1 MRKLLLG
8 FVLLQHLSVFAQKPV
23 GYSSAEIYQQIKK
36 LQVLG
41 SVLYIAA
48 HPDDENTRLLAYLA
62 RERQYRTGYLSLT
75 RGDGGQNLIGDEQ
88 GVELGLIRTQEL
100 LAARRVDGAEQF
112 FTRAYDFGFSKTAD
126 ETLRIWDKQ
135 KVLAD
140 VVWVIRKFRPDVIIT
155 RFPGDARAGHGHHW
169 SSALLANEAFKLAGD
184 PNAFPEQLKM
194 GVSVWQ
200 AKRIFW
206 NTFNFG
212 GNNTTSDNQ
221 LKIDVGVY
229 NPVTGES
236 YGEVAS
242 ESRSQHKSQG
252 FGVPRGRGQSYE
264 YFVLTGGEPA
274 VNDIMDGVNTTWS
287 REANGTG
294 IAEKVQRIL
303 SQFEVQSPEK
313 SVPALLDIYQQLQQ
327 QPDSYWKNQKLKELV
342 QLIEVASGLFLE
354 ATSSQGEVVVGEQL
368 RTQVW
373 GLDRT
378 GVQVQIQ
385 RLRFADKDSVVNQTL
400 GANRNWQFTRTATV
414 TQQYQS
420 TQPYW
425 LQKLLNKGMFQID
438 DQQLIGDAENVSLN
452 SVVFEL
458 SINGVPMRIT
468 KPIRYKFTDPVKG
481 ELYQPLYIKP
491 AVEISFKSD
500 AYLVN
505 GKMPQLQLNIVSN
518 SNSAIDGVQLTLAA
532 GKSEQLVTLGS
543 LKAGEQRSITVTL
556 DKQLAAEP
564 MLAASVLWPNNLSN
578 QKGRTIAYDHIPLI
592 YYTQPA
598 QTRLSKVEMVTK
610 GKKIGYIAGA
620 GDKLPQALE
629 QMGYEVKVLHEDDFS
644 PSVLNGLDAIITGV
658 RAYNIHEYLSAK
670 YDVLMAYVQQG
681 GNLIVQ
687 YNTNNQIGPVKAK
700 IGPYPFTITRTRVT
714 EEDAAVNFL
723 LPEHPVLNTPNKITA
738 KDFEGWI
745 QERSIYHAEGID
757 PAFAAPLGMNDQ
769 GEKENNGSLIIASYG
784 KGNFVYTGL
793 VFFRELP
800 AGVPGAYR
808 LMANLIALPKNK

>member
-1 MRKLLLG
+1 MRKQLLG
-8 FVLLQHLSVFAQKPV
+8 FCLLLNLSLFAQKPV
-23 GYSSAEIYQQIKK
+23 VYSSAEIYQQIKK

-112 FTRAYDFGFSKTAD
+112 FSRAYDFGFSKTAD

-169 SSALLANEAFKLAGD
+169 SSALLANEAFKLAAD

-194 GVSVWQ
+194 GVNVWQ

-274 VNDIMDGVNTTWS
+274 VNDIMEGVNTTWS
-287 REANGTG
+287 RENPAAGF
-294 IAEKVQRIL
+294 AEKIQNL
-303 SQFEVQSPEK
+303 LAQFNVQSPEK
-313 SVPALLDIYQQLQQ
+313 SVPALLELYQQLQQ
-327 QPDSYWKNQKLKELV
+327 QSNTYWQQQKLKELG
-342 QLIEVASGLFLE
+342 QIIEAASGLFLE
-354 ATSSQGEVVVGEQL
+354 ATSNQGEVVAGEPL
-368 RTQVW
+368 RTQIW
-373 GLDRT
+373 ALART

-385 RLRFADKDSVVNQTL
+385 KLGFADKDSLVNQTL
-400 GANRNWQFTRTATV
+400 GANKNWQFTRTATV
-414 TQQYQS
+414 TPQYRS

-425 LQKLLNKGMFQID
+425 LSMPLSKGMFQVN

-491 AVEISFKSD
+491 AVEVSFKSD

-505 GKMPQLQLNIVSN
+505 GKLPQLQLNIVSN
-518 SNSAIDGVQLTLAA
+518 STTALNDAQLKLTA
-532 GKSEQLVTLGS
+532 GKVEQLISLGS
-543 LKAGEQRSITVTL
+543 LKAGEQRSITVNL
-556 DKQLAAEP
+556 DKQFAAEP
-564 MLAASVLWPNNLSN
+564 SLMATVVWANQLYN

-592 YYTQPA
+592 YYTQTA

-610 GKKIGYIAGA
+610 GKRIGYIPGA

-629 QMGYEVKVLHEDDFS
+629 QMGYEVKILHEDDFT
-644 PSVLNGLDAIITGV
+644 PAVLNGLDAIITGV

-670 YDVLMAYVQQG
+670 YEALMAYIQQG

-714 EEDAAVNFL
+714 EEDASVNFL
-723 LPEHPVLNTPNKITA
+723 LPEHPVLNTPNKISA

-757 PAFAAPLGMNDQ
+757 PAFAAPLGMHDQ
-769 GEKENNGSLIIASYG
+769 GEKENNGSLIIAPYG
-784 KGNFVYTGL
+784 KGNFVYTGI

-800 AGVPGAYR
+800 AGVSGAYR

>member
-8 FVLLQHLSVFAQKPV
+8 FVLLLHLNVFSQKPV
-23 GYSSAEIYQQIKK
+23 GYSAAEIYQQVKK

-169 SSALLANEAFKLAGD
+169 SSALLANEAFKLAAD

-212 GNNTTSDNQ
+212 GNNTTSDSQ

-252 FGVPRGRGQSYE
+252 FGVPRGRGQSFE

-274 VNDIMDGVNTTWS
+274 VNDIMDGVNAGWS
-287 REANGTG
+287 REHGGA
-294 IAEKVQRIL
+294 AFADKVKSVL
-303 SQFEVQSPEK
+303 TQFDLQSPEK

-327 QPDSYWKNQKLKELV
+327 QPDSYWKNQKLKELALV
-342 QLIEVASGLFLE
+342 IEAASGLFLE
-354 ATSSQGEVVVGEQL
+354 ATSNQGEVVVGEQL
-368 RTQVW
+368 RTQIW
-373 GLDRT
+373 ALSRS

-385 RLRFADKDSVVNQTL
+385 RLRFADKDSIVNQQL
-400 GANRNWQFTRTATV
+400 ANNRNWQFARSAAV
-414 TQQYQS
+414 TQQYRS

-425 LQKLLNKGMFQID
+425 LNMPLAKGMFQVQ

-452 SVVFEL
+452 SVVFDL
-458 SINGVPMRIT
+458 TINGVSFSIA

-491 AVEISFKSD
+491 AVEIKFNHES
-500 AYLVN
+500 YLVN
-505 GKMPQLQLNIVSN
+505 GKLPQVALTITSNSTTALTALRVQLQAGDASQFVELGTLNP
-518 SNSAIDGVQLTLAA
+518 
-532 GKSEQLVTLGS
+532 
-543 LKAGEQRSITVTL
+543 GEQKAITVAL
-556 DKQLAAEP
+556 DKTFAGQSTLHAAVVV
-564 MLAASVLWPNNLSN
+564 SGQTFS

-592 YYTQPA
+592 YYTQAA
-598 QTRLSKVEMVTK
+598 QTHLSQVSLVTK
-610 GKKIGYIAGA
+610 GKRIGYIVGA
-620 GDKLPQALE
+620 GDKVPQALE
-629 QMGYEVKVLHEDDFS
+629 QMGYEVKILHEDDFT
-644 PSVLNGLDAIITGV
+644 PVVLNGLDAIITGV

-670 YDVLMAYVQQG
+670 YDALMAYVQQG

-723 LPEHPVLNTPNKITA
+723 LPQHPVLNTPNKITA
-738 KDFEGWI
+738 KDFENWI
-745 QERSIYHAEGID
+745 QERSIYHAEGLD
-757 PAFAAPLGMNDQ
+757 PAFAAPLGMHDQ
-769 GEKENNGSLIIASYG
+769 GEKENNGSLVIAPHG